1 MSKTENAATTAAAAS
16 ETPTVTDAAAEVSN
30 EATKFVVASQVKTLI
45 RSRDFC
51 VGGDLI
57 EALSARVKQILETG
71 IARAESNGR
80 KTVRSSDI

>member
-1 MSKTENAATTAAAAS
+1 MSKTDTTTSEATVADTTENDATT
-16 ETPTVTDAAAEVSN
+16 
-30 EATKFVVASQVKTLI
+30 EATKFVVASQVKNLI

-71 IARAESNGR
+71 IARAEANGR
-80 KTVRSSDI
+80 KTIRSSDI

>member
-1 MSKTENAATTAAAAS
+1 MSKTENSTVAAT
-16 ETPTVTDAAAEVSN
+16 ETPTVTDAAEVSN